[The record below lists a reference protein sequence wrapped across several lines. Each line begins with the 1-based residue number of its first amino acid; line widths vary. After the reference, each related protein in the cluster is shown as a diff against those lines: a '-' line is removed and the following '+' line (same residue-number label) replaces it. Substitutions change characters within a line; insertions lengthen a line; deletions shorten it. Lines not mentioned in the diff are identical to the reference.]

1 MHAISTD
8 FHPGM
13 ARSRRSSAVAAALV
27 IAWWAAAALLVLLCD
42 REFVHASPALSVAF
56 KALAIFLAAA
66 GYMHFAARHA
76 TTDHAIIAG
85 SSWLLLSIIT
95 EVAIAFRSG
104 HEWHALIG
112 SPAHDL
118 LRDVL
123 LLSWVAAPAV
133 FARYRS

>member
-8 FHPGM
+8 FHPGI
-13 ARSRRSSAVAAALV
+13 ARSRRSSFVTAALV
-27 IAWWAAAALLVLLCD
+27 IGWWGVAALLVLLCD
-42 REFVHASPALSVAF
+42 REFAHASPALSVTF
-56 KALAIFLAAA
+56 KVLSIFAAA
-66 GYMHFAARHA
+66 AAYMQFAARYA

-85 SSWLLLSIIT
+85 SSWLLFSIVT
-95 EVAIAFRSG
+95 EVAIAFSSG

-112 SPAHDL
+112 SPTHDV
-118 LRDVL
+118 LRDIL